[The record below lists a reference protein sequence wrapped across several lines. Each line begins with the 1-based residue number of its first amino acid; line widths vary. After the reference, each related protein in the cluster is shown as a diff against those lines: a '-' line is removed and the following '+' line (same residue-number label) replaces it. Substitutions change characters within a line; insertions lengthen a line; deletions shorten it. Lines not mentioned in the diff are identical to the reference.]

1 MSDAVVVGR
10 VVRVRRRYVA
20 LTALRWFPTGVT
32 VPVLV
37 LLLGRRGLSVG
48 EIGGALA
55 LYGVTAAALEVPTG
69 GLADTLGRRPVLVA
83 AAALSALG
91 TAGLAGALGGVEIA
105 VALAVLGAARALDS
119 GPLQA
124 WFVDAVHAADP
135 DADLKPGLSRAGAA
149 SAAALGAGAL
159 AGGWLASAAPAG
171 DGRLVDLSLPFL
183 VAAGLTVVYGAAVT
197 VLVHDDDPPER
208 VADGTAGG
216 GVGEKSPERSS
227 LPECLTGGTAGD
239 AGDEKFAGGS
249 PPSELFTDGVAGDGP
264 GETLGV
270 GATVMSAIRLAAT
283 TGELRRVMAVGAGLG
298 LVLAGV
304 ELLAPPA
311 FARLLG
317 GPSAAAGPYATLVTV
332 GFGATAAGS
341 ALVPS
346 AARASGTSRRALQTS
361 LAVAGL
367 AVVGVGIERTAPAA
381 VAFVAFYLAVGLI
394 SPLLDEATHRAVPA
408 AERATMLSV
417 RSSVFQ
423 LGGLAAS
430 LGVGALASA
439 AGAMA
444 GLVVLALG
452 AVLAALLA
460 P

>member
-1 MSDAVVVGR
+1 MNDAVVAAGVARMG
-10 VVRVRRRYVA
+10 RRYVA

-48 EIGGALA
+48 QIGAALA
-55 LYGVTAAALEVPTG
+55 LYGVTAATLEVPTG
-69 GLADTLGRRPVLVA
+69 GLADTVGRRPVLVA

-91 TAGLAGALGGVEIA
+91 TAGLAGAMGGVEIA

-149 SAAALGAGAL
+149 SAAALGTGAL

-183 VAAGLTVVYGAAVT
+183 VAAALTVVYGAAVT
-197 VLVHDDDPPER
+197 LLVHDELL
-208 VADGTAGG
+208 ADGTAGG
-216 GVGEKSPERSS
+216 GVDEMLPGRSP
-227 LPECLTGGTAGD
+227 LP
-239 AGDEKFAGGS
+239 
-249 PPSELFTDGVAGDGP
+249 ELFTEGVAGDGL
-264 GETLGV
+264 GQKLGV
-270 GATVMSAIRLAAT
+270 GATVVSAVRLAAT
-283 TGELRRVMAVGAGLG
+283 KGELRRVMAVGAGLG

-346 AARASGTSRRALQTS
+346 TARAAGTSRRALRAS

-367 AVVGVGIERTAPAA
+367 AVVGVGIGRTAPAA
-381 VAFVAFYLAVGLI
+381 VAFVAFYLAVGLV

-408 AERATMLSV
+408 AERATVLSV

-430 LGVGALASA
+430 LGVGALASV
-439 AGAMA
+439 AGTTA
-444 GLVVLALG
+444 GLVVLAVG
-452 AVLAALLA
+452 ALLAALLA